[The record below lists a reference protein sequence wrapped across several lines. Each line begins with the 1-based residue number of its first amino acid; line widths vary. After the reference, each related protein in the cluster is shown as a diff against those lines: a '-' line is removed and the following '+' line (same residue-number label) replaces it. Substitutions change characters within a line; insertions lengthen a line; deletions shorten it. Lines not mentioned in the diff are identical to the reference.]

1 MLEISNSTHNIQE
14 SLCLV
19 FTYLI
24 VIPYVL
30 CVPAACF
37 NFVMLGNLSRY
48 WYQIRKKCEDIND
61 ASYKTATVNVI
72 KFWLS
77 SLVLLLEMIS
87 VALYALN
94 FALGHIIGN
103 SSMYRPFISHIIFSF
118 IGVGEVLPLS
128 TLNILCLFM
137 IRVLKNSEVKVN
149 LLGFGV
155 RKFFWLYLTLFTLC
169 TFGCEIELIR
179 NIGIFIMTIGQIY
192 VCWISCRIW
201 KLLYETL
208 KYKSLDYTFE
218 PRKLAFFRAQVKRF
232 KWGFLIIA
240 VPAIG
245 YLVSNAILLMYESIS
260 TIIILIAHQQWNKT
274 DEIQSYFNENSLY
287 ELIHLL
293 IGQVER
299 VLLCYWA
306 LISCLS
312 NYLLFVMFLRKA
324 YRYRRF
330 LSKPIHVK
338 LVDIQNG
345 RMIYKRVDF

>member
-14 SLCLV
+14 SLGSV

-37 NFVMLGNLSRY
+37 NIVMLGNLSRY

-61 ASYKTATVNVI
+61 ASYKTATVNVV
-72 KFWLS
+72 KFGLS
-77 SLVLLLEMIS
+77 SLVLLSEMIL
-87 VALYALN
+87 VALYALKY
-94 FALGHIIGN
+94 ALGYIIGN
-103 SSMYRPFISHIIFSF
+103 YIMYNSFISQIIFSF

-128 TLNILCLFM
+128 ILNILCLFM
-137 IRVLKNSEVKVN
+137 IRVLKNSEVKIN
-149 LLGFGV
+149 LLSFEV
-155 RKFFWLYLTLFTLC
+155 WKIFWLYLTLFTLC
-169 TFGCEIELIR
+169 TFGCEIDLMK

-208 KYKSLDYTFE
+208 KSKSLDYTFE

-232 KWGFLIIA
+232 KWGFLITA
-240 VPAIG
+240 APAIG

-260 TIIILIAHQQWNKT
+260 TIIILITHQQWYKT
-274 DEIQSYFNENSLY
+274 DEIQSYFNGNTLY

-293 IGQVER
+293 IGQVEK
-299 VLLCYWA
+299 VFFCYWA

-312 NYLLFVMFLRKA
+312 NYLLFVLFLHKA